1 MKKILFIS
9 GLFVL
14 INLNYSLFFKNNNIF
29 DFLFLNSENNLLINK
44 IETLE
49 KKNKDLSIK
58 IKELSSSSHALENF
72 ARYNLGLVKN
82 DETFVPGSDSEPDS
96 EEEYMS
102 DDSIQS
108 EY

>member
-1 MKKILFIS
+1 MNKLLFIS

-14 INLNYSLFFKNNNIF
+14 MNLNYSLFFKNNNIF

-49 KKNKDLSIK
+49 KKNNDLSLK

-82 DETFVPGSDSEPDS
+82 DETFVHV
-96 EEEYMS
+96 
-102 DDSIQS
+102 IKK
-108 EY
+108 

>member
-1 MKKILFIS
+1 MRKILFIS

-14 INLNYSLFFKNNNIF
+14 INLNYSLFLKNNNIF

-49 KKNKDLSIK
+49 KKNNDLSLK

-82 DETFVPGSDSEPDS
+82 DETFVHV
-96 EEEYMS
+96 
-102 DDSIQS
+102 IKK
-108 EY
+108 

>member
-29 DFLFLNSENNLLINK
+29 DFLFLNSENNLLVNK
-44 IETLE
+44 IEILE
-49 KKNKDLSIK
+49 KKNTELSTK
-58 IKELSSSSHALENF
+58 IKELSSSSHSLENF

-82 DETFVPGSDSEPDS
+82 DETFVHV
-96 EEEYMS
+96 
-102 DDSIQS
+102 IKK
-108 EY
+108 

>member
-82 DETFVPGSDSEPDS
+82 DETFVHL
-96 EEEYMS
+96 
-102 DDSIQS
+102 IKK
-108 EY
+108 

>member
-14 INLNYSLFFKNNNIF
+14 INLNYSLFLKNNNIF

-49 KKNKDLSIK
+49 KKNNDLSLK
-58 IKELSSSSHALENF
+58 IEELSSSSHALENF
-72 ARYNLGLVKN
+72 ARYNLGLIKN
-82 DETFVPGSDSEPDS
+82 DETFVHV
-96 EEEYMS
+96 
-102 DDSIQS
+102 IKK
-108 EY
+108 

>member
-1 MKKILFIS
+1 MKKILFVS

-82 DETFVPGSDSEPDS
+82 DETFVHV
-96 EEEYMS
+96 
-102 DDSIQS
+102 IKK
-108 EY
+108 

>member
-1 MKKILFIS
+1 MNKLLFIS

-14 INLNYSLFFKNNNIF
+14 INLNFSLFFKNNNIF

-44 IETLE
+44 IEILE
-49 KKNKDLSIK
+49 KKNSDLSMN

-82 DETFVPGSDSEPDS
+82 DETFVHV
-96 EEEYMS
+96 
-102 DDSIQS
+102 IKKW
-108 EY
+108 

>member
-14 INLNYSLFFKNNNIF
+14 INLNYSLFLKNNNIF

-49 KKNKDLSIK
+49 KKNNDLSLK
-58 IKELSSSSHALENF
+58 IKELSS
-72 ARYNLGLVKN
+72 
-82 DETFVPGSDSEPDS
+82 
-96 EEEYMS
+96 
-102 DDSIQS
+102 
-108 EY
+108 

>member
-14 INLNYSLFFKNNNIF
+14 INLNYSLFLKNNNIF

-49 KKNKDLSIK
+49 KKNNDLSIK

-72 ARYNLGLVKN
+72 ARYNLGLIKN
-82 DETFVPGSDSEPDS
+82 DETFVHV
-96 EEEYMS
+96 
-102 DDSIQS
+102 IKK
-108 EY
+108 

>member
-14 INLNYSLFFKNNNIF
+14 INLNYSLFLKNNNIF

-49 KKNKDLSIK
+49 KKNNDLSIK

-82 DETFVPGSDSEPDS
+82 DETFVHV
-96 EEEYMS
+96 
-102 DDSIQS
+102 IKKW
-108 EY
+108 

>member
-9 GLFVL
+9 GFFVL

-49 KKNKDLSIK
+49 KKNNDLSLK

-72 ARYNLGLVKN
+72 ARYNLGLVRN
-82 DETFVPGSDSEPDS
+82 DETFVHV
-96 EEEYMS
+96 
-102 DDSIQS
+102 IKK
-108 EY
+108 

>member
-49 KKNKDLSIK
+49 KKNNDLSLK

-72 ARYNLGLVKN
+72 ARYNLGLVKS
-82 DETFVPGSDSEPDS
+82 DETFVH
-96 EEEYMS
+96 
-102 DDSIQS
+102 IIKK
-108 EY
+108 

>member
-14 INLNYSLFFKNNNIF
+14 INLNYSLFLKKNNIF
-29 DFLFLNSENNLLINK
+29 DFFFLNSENNLLKNK

-49 KKNKDLSIK
+49 KKNNDLSLK

-72 ARYNLGLVKN
+72 ARYNLGLIKN
-82 DETFVPGSDSEPDS
+82 DETFVHV
-96 EEEYMS
+96 
-102 DDSIQS
+102 IKK
-108 EY
+108 

>member
-1 MKKILFIS
+1 MKKILLIS

-29 DFLFLNSENNLLINK
+29 DFLFLNSENNILISK

-49 KKNKDLSIK
+49 KKNNDLSIK

-82 DETFVPGSDSEPDS
+82 DETFVHV
-96 EEEYMS
+96 
-102 DDSIQS
+102 IKK
-108 EY
+108 

>member
-14 INLNYSLFFKNNNIF
+14 INLNYSLFLKNNNIF
-29 DFLFLNSENNLLINK
+29 DFLFLNSENNLLISK

-49 KKNKDLSIK
+49 KKNNDLSLK

-72 ARYNLGLVKN
+72 ARYNLGLVRN
-82 DETFVPGSDSEPDS
+82 DETFVHV
-96 EEEYMS
+96 
-102 DDSIQS
+102 IKK
-108 EY
+108 

>member
-49 KKNKDLSIK
+49 KKNNDLSIK

-82 DETFVPGSDSEPDS
+82 DEIFVHV
-96 EEEYMS
+96 
-102 DDSIQS
+102 IKK
-108 EY
+108 

>member
-29 DFLFLNSENNLLINK
+29 DFLFLNSENNLLITK

-49 KKNKDLSIK
+49 KKNNDLSIK

-82 DETFVPGSDSEPDS
+82 DETFVHV
-96 EEEYMS
+96 
-102 DDSIQS
+102 IKK
-108 EY
+108 

>member
-82 DETFVPGSDSEPDS
+82 DETFVH
-96 EEEYMS
+96 
-102 DDSIQS
+102 IIKK
-108 EY
+108 

>member
-82 DETFVPGSDSEPDS
+82 DETFVHV
-96 EEEYMS
+96 
-102 DDSIQS
+102 IKKW
-108 EY
+108 

>member
-49 KKNKDLSIK
+49 KKNNDLCIK
-58 IKELSSSSHALENF
+58 IKVLSSSSHALENF

-82 DETFVPGSDSEPDS
+82 GETFVHV
-96 EEEYMS
+96 
-102 DDSIQS
+102 IKK
-108 EY
+108 

>member
-44 IETLE
+44 IENLE
-49 KKNKDLSIK
+49 KKNNDLSIK

-82 DETFVPGSDSEPDS
+82 DETFVHV
-96 EEEYMS
+96 
-102 DDSIQS
+102 IKK
-108 EY
+108 

>member
-29 DFLFLNSENNLLINK
+29 DFLSLNSENNLLVNK
-44 IETLE
+44 IEILE
-49 KKNKDLSIK
+49 NKNTNLSIK
-58 IKELSSSSHALENF
+58 IKELSSSSHSLENF

-82 DETFVPGSDSEPDS
+82 DETFVH
-96 EEEYMS
+96 
-102 DDSIQS
+102 IIKK
-108 EY
+108 

>member
-14 INLNYSLFFKNNNIF
+14 INLNYSLFIKNNNIF

-49 KKNKDLSIK
+49 KKNNDLSLK

-82 DETFVPGSDSEPDS
+82 DETFVHV
-96 EEEYMS
+96 
-102 DDSIQS
+102 IKK
-108 EY
+108 

>member
-49 KKNKDLSIK
+49 QKNSDLSIK

-82 DETFVPGSDSEPDS
+82 DETFVHV
-96 EEEYMS
+96 
-102 DDSIQS
+102 IKK
-108 EY
+108 

>member
-29 DFLFLNSENNLLINK
+29 DFLFLNSENNVLINK

-82 DETFVPGSDSEPDS
+82 DETFVHV
-96 EEEYMS
+96 
-102 DDSIQS
+102 IKK
-108 EY
+108 

>member
-14 INLNYSLFFKNNNIF
+14 INLNYSLFIKNNNIF

-49 KKNKDLSIK
+49 KKNNDLSLK

-72 ARYNLGLVKN
+72 ARYNLGLVRN
-82 DETFVPGSDSEPDS
+82 DETFVHV
-96 EEEYMS
+96 
-102 DDSIQS
+102 IKK
-108 EY
+108 

>member
-1 MKKILFIS
+1 MKIILFIS

-49 KKNKDLSIK
+49 KKNNALSLK

-72 ARYNLGLVKN
+72 ARYILGLVKN
-82 DETFVPGSDSEPDS
+82 DETFVHV
-96 EEEYMS
+96 
-102 DDSIQS
+102 IKK
-108 EY
+108 